1 MFRLFR
7 VLKLGRYSIGM
18 RIMAETIRR
27 SSSALWV
34 LAFFVCIAVV
44 LFSSVVWYMERFNCP
59 GWEHFNATQQAEYE
73 GLCTHTSDGYVRGC
87 IHNLKFSNNYSF

>member
-34 LAFFVCIAVV
+34 LAFFVGIAVV

-59 GWEHFNATQQAEYE
+59 DITDEQRVEYTQ
-73 GLCTHTSDGYVRGC
+73 LCVGTSDGYVHS
-87 IHNLKFSNNYSF
+87 IHNVHNKC